1 MGSGGPRGLQIL
13 LPGAKTIR
21 GGFDSHTFPPY
32 LCRNREKRL
41 DLRGLIIPL
50 MTLAVLTAGSDCLA
64 QEQAPA
70 QADTT
75 AKEAEEQDWSSEN
88 IKELLAQE
96 TGDPDIEGSTWKK
109 RKNPRTAM
117 LCSLAFPGLG
127 QIYNEKP
134 FKAVIALGLETYY
147 IMNIVTSCRNAD
159 DALQERD
166 SYEQYIPCG
175 DNMCLNP
182 EWETANAW
190 YEEYKERTIDWVWWT
205 SGIVL
210 LVMLDAY
217 VDAHL
222 HDMRFRVETARTGGG
237 TGLAVVVDF

>member
-32 LCRNREKRL
+32 FRANGENL
-41 DLRGLIIPL
+41 LRIRRLIIPL
-50 MTLAVLTAGSDCLA
+50 MFLTALTAGTTCLA
-64 QEQAPA
+64 EESVWAA
-70 QADTT
+70 VDTT
-75 AKEAEEQDWSSEN
+75 SNTVEEQDWSSEH
-88 IKELLAQE
+88 IKKLLAQE
-96 TGDPDIEGSTWKK
+96 TGELDIEGSTWKK

-134 FKAVIALGLETYY
+134 FKAVIALGIETYY
-147 IMNIVTSCRNAD
+147 IMNIVNSWRKAD
-159 DALQERD
+159 DYLKERD
-166 SYEQYIPCG
+166 SYDQYVPCG
-175 DNMCLNP
+175 EQTCLNP
-182 EWETANAW
+182 AWKNANAW